1 MASVFERSGRWYLRV
16 KDGAG
21 LWRKIPSEARTK
33 TEARRLAE
41 EFERH
46 AERQRLGLEPL
57 PPVDGGGT
65 LAALLEWWLTEHS
78 SGSPSHEKNKYSVRR
93 HLMASDLARLPLIA
107 VTAQRIEAFL
117 HQKGQ
122 EELAPQT
129 LNHLRGFLG
138 RAFSAA
144 IRSGRYPGTNPV
156 VAVKKRKVPR
166 RKPDF
171 LRPEEVMPVLEALTP
186 RWCPL
191 FAAALYT
198 GLRKGELLGLR
209 KRDVDLERRLLTVGR
224 SWDRDIT
231 KGGREDVIP
240 IAAELVPYLERALDE
255 SPSELVFPAED
266 GSMMRRDVGLE
277 SVLRRA
283 LGRAGI
289 ATGWRH
295 VCRKK
300 GCGHFEHAPNAALRR
315 CPKDGRKLWPKPKV
329 RPIRFH
335 DIRHSTASLLMMAGG
350 NPAAVQRILRHS
362 DPRLTTEVY
371 GHLAPEYLRAEVDR
385 LSFGALASVEAEDVA
400 QAANSPSFVPVV
412 SPNRDP
418 SGRTAETGGIS
429 PTISAQSTTRS
440 TGLEPV
446 TSGVTGRR
454 SNQLN

>member
-1 MASVFERSGRWYLRV
+1 
-16 KDGAG
+16 
-21 LWRKIPSEARTK
+21 
-33 TEARRLAE
+33 
-41 EFERH
+41 
-46 AERQRLGLEPL
+46 
-57 PPVDGGGT
+57 
-65 LAALLEWWLTEHS
+65 
-78 SGSPSHEKNKYSVRR
+78 
-93 HLMASDLARLPLIA
+93 
-107 VTAQRIEAFL
+107 
-117 HQKGQ
+117 
-122 EELAPQT
+122 
-129 LNHLRGFLG
+129 
-138 RAFSAA
+138 
-144 IRSGRYPGTNPV
+144 
-156 VAVKKRKVPR
+156 
-166 RKPDF
+166 
-171 LRPEEVMPVLEALTP
+171 
-186 RWCPL
+186 
-191 FAAALYT
+191 
-198 GLRKGELLGLR
+198 
-209 KRDVDLERRLLTVGR
+209 
-224 SWDRDIT
+224 
-231 KGGREDVIP
+231 
-240 IAAELVPYLERALDE
+240 
-255 SPSELVFPAED
+255 
-266 GSMMRRDVGLE
+266 MMRRDVGLE